1 MEEKIQDKVQDKV
14 QERIQDKVNE
24 ITGFL
29 DELSEIVP
37 PDYDSY
43 SDNSR
48 DRAACERFFEKII
61 EASIDL
67 SFTIIRYKQ
76 LEVPTGDKEVF
87 KILEK
92 HKIISS
98 ELAFRLS
105 EAKGMRNILAHEY
118 GKVNDALVYEAVH
131 NELIRDI
138 KNFLG
143 EVEKLIAGVIQ

>member
-1 MEEKIQDKVQDKV
+1 MEEKTPEKV

-24 ITGFL
+24 ITRFL

-43 SDNSR
+43 NDNPR

-67 SFTIIRYKQ
+67 SFTIIKYKK

-92 HKIISS
+92 HKVISP

-131 NELIRDI
+131 NELIRDV
-138 KNFLG
+138 KEFLG
-143 EVEKLIAGVIQ
+143 EVEKLIAGVIK

>member
-1 MEEKIQDKVQDKV
+1 MEEKIQEKV
-14 QERIQDKVNE
+14 QERIRDKVNE
-24 ITGFL
+24 ITSFL

-67 SFTIIRYKQ
+67 SFTIIKYKK

-92 HKIISS
+92 HKVISP

-118 GKVNDALVYEAVH
+118 GKVNDQLVYEAVH
-131 NELIRDI
+131 NELIRDV
-138 KNFLG
+138 KEFLG
-143 EVEKLIAGVIQ
+143 EVEKLIAGVIK